1 MIRTGTFKSAHPG
14 WLTLTAPPIKGLG
27 SQAHH
32 KVVIKRPFYRVYSD
46 AATQSG
52 PYKIGQY
59 SLADD
64 IKKLFVEANV
74 LFWAK
79 SLLQLTYTFIDH
91 CIASS
96 STPLPFS
103 IPRVRFVEAGLALS
117 FAQGVS
123 KVMTKAG
130 SAWAVFLLE
139 ELIRGS
145 DEAFMKFIHNMD
157 SNPLLQH
164 DNYSHDLSLFFAFT
178 QHVQYVKTG
187 GLAFISDYQGSTEVL
202 SDPQI
207 LTHPSVSDGC
217 DIFGDGN
224 IEMAV
229 DKFEEQHVCNHY
241 CKWEGFGLSEFE
253 PAPEIL

>member
-1 MIRTGTFKSAHPG
+1 VIAVFQLQNETVHIHTIPVQPLTDLLNGTKHSFCVDTAESSVGQLTIDMSPDAMIGTGAFKSAHPG
-14 WLTLTAPPIKGLG
+14 WLTLTAPPIKGLR
-27 SQAHH
+27 SQARH
-32 KVVIKRPFYRVYSD
+32 KVVVKQPFYRVYSD

-74 LFWAK
+74 LFWEK

-96 STPLPFS
+96 LTPLPFS
-103 IPRVRFVEAGLALS
+103 IPCVCFVEAGLALS

-123 KVMTKAG
+123 KVTTKAG

-157 SNPLLQH
+157 SNPSYLESIRTLH
-164 DNYSHDLSLFFAFT
+164 
-178 QHVQYVKTG
+178 
-187 GLAFISDYQGSTEVL
+187 
-202 SDPQI
+202 
-207 LTHPSVSDGC
+207 
-217 DIFGDGN
+217 
-224 IEMAV
+224 
-229 DKFEEQHVCNHY
+229 
-241 CKWEGFGLSEFE
+241 GLSSHF
-253 PAPEIL
+253 IIIY